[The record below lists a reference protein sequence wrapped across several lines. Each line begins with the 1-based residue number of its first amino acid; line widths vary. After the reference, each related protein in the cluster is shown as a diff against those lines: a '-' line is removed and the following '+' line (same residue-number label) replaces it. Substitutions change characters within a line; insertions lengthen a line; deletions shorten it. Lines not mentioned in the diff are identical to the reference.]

1 MQESLDLE
9 QALLD
14 PSSVFDSPEV
24 LLKADTLTTAQKI
37 DVLRRW
43 AYDAREIAVAEE
55 EGMIADQPSLLH
67 RIQEA
72 LSDLGVDPDLN
83 HTSPT
88 KQGGG

>member
-1 MQESLDLE
+1 MSLDLE

-14 PSSVFDSPEV
+14 PTAVFDSPESV
-24 LLKADTLTTAQKI
+24 LEAGTLTIEQKI
-37 DVLRRW
+37 EVLRRW

-72 LSDLGVDPDLN
+72 LIELGFQPDLE
-83 HTSPT
+83 HLPPT
-88 KQGGG
+88 KQDGE